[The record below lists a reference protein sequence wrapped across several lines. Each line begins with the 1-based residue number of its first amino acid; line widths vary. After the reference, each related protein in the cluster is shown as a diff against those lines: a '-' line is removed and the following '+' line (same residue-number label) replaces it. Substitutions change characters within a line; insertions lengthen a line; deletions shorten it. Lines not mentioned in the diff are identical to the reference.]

1 MTSAMWKLRN
11 AISDAG
17 LISRRDKKR
26 FRWLT
31 EGYEQQRA
39 IVMAALG
46 DGHPMKVKM
55 MGCGKIEDPDADY
68 MRHCGVP
75 LCPRCFS
82 LERSKQIKQAT
93 QERFACVGN
102 HQLAFATIL
111 LPLTTSL
118 SEVDE
123 IHETTKTR
131 LRNIIA
137 KQRRKDSRWD
147 NFELVGWWEMD
158 RMVYDDVE
166 HVGRNTRIAVKD
178 LGVPLVYYDDTTI
191 WRPHFHAIIRL
202 GQLTI
207 DEVSDALRESGYGA
221 SYQVLI
227 KPLADKRRVGLNLKK
242 LIQYALKFRIEDDY
256 KDNGPVGDATDYE
269 YDLSARKWWP
279 DADIRA
285 YAEWLC
291 QKHSGFQ
298 SLRFT
303 LGPKGGTAGKSKSGI
318 AVANTLI
325 SRRNVNTSVDTA
337 HDDIDGTIS
346 LLNANEN
353 RVNHFTL
360 NKSNECSLKEYSFH
374 GSCVEDEGV
383 IDWFDRAVAVGYKNP
398 LQDTNWT
405 DDLTSKRSLPSQE
418 RSGVFPSKADIVAKT
433 SRYAGNVIS
442 LAERLRNID
451 NMNRSNG
458 AHRPGT
464 MHR

>member
-11 AISDAG
+11 AIWDAG
-17 LISRRDKKR
+17 LISRKDKKR

-39 IVMAALG
+39 VVMTALG
-46 DGHPMKVKM
+46 DGHPLKVKM
-55 MGCGKIEDPDADY
+55 TGCGKIEDPDADY

-93 QERFACVGN
+93 RERFACVGN

-111 LPLTTSL
+111 LPLATNL

-131 LRNIIA
+131 LRNIVA

-158 RMVYDDVE
+158 RMVYGDIE
-166 HVGRNTRIAVKD
+166 QFGRNTRIAVED
-178 LGVPLVYYDDTTI
+178 LGVPLVYYNDTTI

-202 GQLTI
+202 EQLTI
-207 DEVSDALRESGYGA
+207 DEVNDALRKSGYGA

-256 KDNGPVGDATDYE
+256 KDSGPVGDATEYE

-279 DADIRA
+279 DADIKA

-291 QKHSGFQ
+291 QKHAGFQ
-298 SLRFT
+298 SLRFS
-303 LGPKGGTAGKSKSGI
+303 LGPKGKTARKSASDI
-318 AVANTLI
+318 AAANTLI
-325 SRRNVNTSVDTA
+325 PTQNLNTSLDTA
-337 HDDIDGTIS
+337 RDDIEGTIS

-353 RVNHFTL
+353 RDDHFTL
-360 NKSNECSLKEYSFH
+360 NESNECSLKDYSFH
-374 GSCVEDEGV
+374 ASYFEDEGI
-383 IDWFDRAVAVGYKNP
+383 IDWSDGAVAVRYKNP

-405 DDLTSKRSLPSQE
+405 DDLASKCALSFQE
-418 RSGVFPSKADIVAKT
+418 SSNSVLHTADTATKT
-433 SRYAGNVIS
+433 SRYAGNVVG
-442 LAERLRNID
+442 LAERLHGGRATKQASGD
-451 NMNRSNG
+451 QGNG
-458 AHRPGT
+458 TTR
-464 MHR
+464 